1 MARKNKT
8 STTRSRGNSTIVTGA
23 RLLRVVAGFDGPAPL
38 TRIADRGKMSPSRAY
53 RYLRGLEESGLIAQ
67 DPTSGLYD
75 LGPEVLDLGLA
86 AISRIDPVRYA
97 VSALPRLTERTGLV
111 SIISVWGSHGPTVI
125 RCEHANLTAP
135 IRIRE
140 GIILPLLFTAAGNI
154 FLAHLPEAMTRPFI
168 TRETREWNAQHKGD
182 KMTKTR
188 IAKIRKSVAR
198 DGFARA
204 IGLRTPMHANV
215 AAPVFD
221 RDGKLELVITLIG
234 VQGSFDADP
243 GGAPAQALRET
254 AEAVSRK
261 LGAGAN
267 GADIG

>member
-1 MARKNKT
+1 MARKLK
-8 STTRSRGNSTIVTGA
+8 SPPTRSRGNSTIVTAA
-23 RLLRVVAGFDGPAPL
+23 RLLRVVAGFDGPAAL
-38 TRIADRGKMSPSRAY
+38 TRIADKAAMSPSRAY
-53 RYLRGLEESGLIAQ
+53 RYLRGLEESGLIGQ

-75 LGPEVLDLGLA
+75 LGPEVLELGLA

-97 VSALPRLTERTGLV
+97 VAALPALTERTGLV

-140 GIILPLLFTAAGNI
+140 GIILPLLFTAAGSI
-154 FLAHLPEAMTRPFI
+154 FLAHLPDAMTRPFI
-168 TRETREWNAQHKGD
+168 ARETKEWNAQHKGD
-182 KMTKTR
+182 KMTKAR
-188 IAKIRKSVAR
+188 IEKIRKSVAR
-198 DGFARA
+198 DGFART

-234 VQGSFDADP
+234 VHGSFDADP
-243 GGAPAQALRET
+243 KGKPARILRET
-254 AEAVSRK
+254 AEALSRK

-267 GADIG
+267 GAKVG